1 MPDTEHRP
9 TTRILDILELLADVS
24 SGLSLTEISEAIN
37 APKSSISPLIHTL
50 ASRKYIFYNKQTQK
64 YSIGI
69 AAFSVGSAYIKQMT
83 PIQFIQSEMRH
94 LTDTCGE
101 TCQLGIRDKDMV
113 LYIAKVE
120 PVVPIRLIS
129 YVGSRL
135 PCYCTAI
142 GRSLIYDLSLKELK
156 QLYPRGLQPFTSST
170 TTDFNTLF
178 RFLQEIK
185 STGISKECEETTP
198 NLVCIATPLCKG
210 TDVVAALSV
219 SVPIFRMTPE
229 KEAMI
234 IELLKSKRKTI
245 EIYFNDYDI
254 DPNLLAL

>member
-1 MPDTEHRP
+1 
-9 TTRILDILELLADVS
+9 
-24 SGLSLTEISEAIN
+24 
-37 APKSSISPLIHTL
+37 
-50 ASRKYIFYNKQTQK
+50 
-64 YSIGI
+64 
-69 AAFSVGSAYIKQMT
+69 
-83 PIQFIQSEMRH
+83 
-94 LTDTCGE
+94 
-101 TCQLGIRDKDMV
+101 MV

-142 GRSLIYDLSLKELK
+142 GRSLIYDLSLKEVK
-156 QLYPRGLQPFTSST
+156 QLYPRGLQPLTSST
-170 TTDFNTLF
+170 TTNFDTLF
-178 RFLQEIK
+178 QLLQEIK
-185 STGISKECEETTP
+185 ATGISKEYEETTP

-210 TDVVAALSV
+210 TDVIAALSV

-234 IELLKSKRKTI
+234 IDLLKNKRKTI